1 MPTVIDVER
10 VTAVLLLDGW
20 HFIQPKSFSVGPYAF
35 GEDDRAQNG
44 YFFAKIDQL
53 SREMQY
59 FAGPIDC
66 VMSVRY
72 AILTETDAEYE
83 DEEEDE
89 DAEVF

>member
-20 HFIQPKSFSVGPYAF
+20 HFIQPKSFSIGPYAF
-35 GEDDRAQNG
+35 GDDDRAQNG
-44 YFFAKIDQL
+44 YFFAKVDQL
-53 SREMQY
+53 TREMQY
-59 FAGPIDC
+59 FVGPIDC

-72 AILTETDAEYE
+72 SIPTTDAEFE

>member
-1 MPTVIDVER
+1 MHTVIDVER

-20 HFIQPKSFSVGPYAF
+20 HFIQPKSFSIGPYAF
-35 GEDDRAQNG
+35 GEDDRPQNG
-44 YFFAKIDQL
+44 YFFSKVDQI

-72 AILTETDAEYE
+72 AIPREMGPG
-83 DEEEDE
+83 DEGE

>member
-1 MPTVIDVER
+1 MLTVIDIER

-20 HFIQPKSFSVGPYAF
+20 HFIQPRSFSVGPYAF
-35 GEDDRAQNG
+35 AEDDRAQNG
-44 YFFAKIDQL
+44 YFFSKIDQI

-59 FAGPIDC
+59 FVGPIDC

-72 AILTETDAEYE
+72 SIPTTDAEFE

>member
-20 HFIQPKSFSVGPYAF
+20 HFIQPKSFSIGPYAF
-35 GEDDRAQNG
+35 GDDDRAQNG
-44 YFFAKIDQL
+44 YFFAKVDQL
-53 SREMQY
+53 TREMQY
-59 FAGPIDC
+59 FVGPIDC
-66 VMSVRY
+66 VMSIRY
-72 AILTETDAEYE
+72 GIPTELDADDE

>member
-44 YFFAKIDQL
+44 YFFSKIDQL

-59 FAGPIDC
+59 FVGPIDC

-72 AILTETDAEYE
+72 SIPTTDAEFE